1 MLSLQPSTWNALGL
15 GVAATFIGLGTAAAS
30 MPHYTAHV
38 FGCAPP
44 STEVT
49 SSSISTSTSTS
60 PGQRG
65 ADVDVAGLVRL
76 MAARDLTIGVT
87 MACLAGHG
95 ENRATGILILSSMLL
110 CGVDI
115 FTVWQRRRWLE

>member
-15 GVAATFIGLGTAAAS
+15 GVAATFIGLGTAAMS
-30 MPHYTAHV
+30 MPHYTAHL

-44 STEVT
+44 STEAA
-49 SSSISTSTSTS
+49 SSSISTS

-65 ADVDVAGLVRL
+65 ADVDVAGLVRI
-76 MAARDLTIGVT
+76 MAARDLTIGVA
-87 MACLAGHG
+87 MASLAGHG
-95 ENRATGILILSSMLL
+95 ENRATGTLILSSMLL
-110 CGVDI
+110 CGMDI